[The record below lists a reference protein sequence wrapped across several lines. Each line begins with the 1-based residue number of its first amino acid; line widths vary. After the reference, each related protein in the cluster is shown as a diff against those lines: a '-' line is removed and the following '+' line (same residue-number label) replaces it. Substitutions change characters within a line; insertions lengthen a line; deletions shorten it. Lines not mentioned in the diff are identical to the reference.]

1 MTLHK
6 AWWVLA
12 TLATAARATA
22 QQTAAAP
29 ADSLRLGALQADAVR
44 LDPRQRQLQLQASAT
59 NLRLRNIAAERLPS
73 LSANGQAQYQS
84 EVTRLSVPIP
94 GVTIPSPPHDTYDAR
109 LNAQESIFD
118 PTVAPRRNVERA
130 QLAESQAQVRVTLFG
145 LRQEVT
151 DAFFTAASLAE
162 RASTVEATITD
173 LAARLREAQTRLRE
187 GAATPSDTASFAA
200 TMLQRR
206 QDLLQLRADRGA
218 ALARLSELVGRPIP
232 PDAPVALPDLAAS
245 AATAIG
251 ALDQLRARPEY
262 EQFRASRDRIALQE
276 AVTAAQEK
284 PRVSAFGRV
293 GYGKPGL
300 SVLST
305 EFQSYWL
312 AGVQVQW
319 APWTWGSTDRDRQVL
334 EVQRE
339 IIATN
344 EAAFTETLRR
354 NIQQSIATIARLDS
368 TLALDARIIALR
380 ESVDRESRAR
390 LQEGAIT
397 AADYVDRNTDLL
409 AARLA
414 LVQHRVELS
423 QARANL
429 LTMLGVEV
437 R

>member
-1 MTLHK
+1 MKLFD
-6 AWWVLA
+6 AWWVLVA
-12 TLATAARATA
+12 LAAAGRAAA
-22 QQTAAAP
+22 QQTP
-29 ADSLRLGALQADAVR
+29 VSPGDSLRLGALQADAVR
-44 LDPRQRQLQLQASAT
+44 LDPRQRQLQLQTTAT

-84 EVTRLSVPIP
+84 EVTKLAVPIP
-94 GVTIPSPPHDTYDAR
+94 GVTIATPPHDTYDAR
-109 LNAQESIFD
+109 INAQESIFD
-118 PTVAPRRNVERA
+118 PTIVPRRNVERA
-130 QLAESQAQVRVTLFG
+130 QLAESQAQVRVALFG

-162 RASTVEATITD
+162 RAATVEATIAELT
-173 LAARLREAQTRLRE
+173 ARLGETQTRLRE
-187 GAATPSDTASFAA
+187 GAALPSDTASIAA

-218 ALARLSELVGRPIP
+218 ALARLSEFVGRPIP
-232 PDAPVALPDLAAS
+232 ADVPVALPDLAA
-245 AATAIG
+245 AVATAVSS
-251 ALDQLRARPEY
+251 LDQLRARPEY
-262 EQFRASRDRIALQE
+262 EQFRASRDRLALQE

-284 PRVSAFGRV
+284 PHVSAFGRL

-300 SVLST
+300 SMLSAD
-305 EFQSYWL
+305 FQSYWL

-339 IIATN
+339 IVATN
-344 EAAFTETLRR
+344 EAAFAETLRR
-354 NIQQSIATIARLDS
+354 SVQQSIATINRLDS
-368 TLALDARIIALR
+368 TLALDERIIALR
-380 ESVDRESRAR
+380 EGIDRESRAK

-397 AADYVDRNTDLL
+397 AADYVDRNSELL

-414 LVQHRVELS
+414 RVQHRVELS
-423 QARANL
+423 QARANC
-429 LTMLGVEV
+429 LTILGVEV

>member
-1 MTLHK
+1 MKLLH
-6 AWWVLA
+6 AWSVLA
-12 TLATAARATA
+12 GLIATESLPAQAT
-22 QQTAAAP
+22 P
-29 ADSLRLGALQADAVR
+29 ASPGDSLRLAVLQADAVR
-44 LDPRQRQLQLQASAT
+44 LDPRQRQLQLQATAS

-84 EVTRLSVPIP
+84 AVTTLAVPIP
-94 GVTIPSPPHDTYDAR
+94 GVTIPTPPHDTYDAR

-118 PTVAPRRNVERA
+118 PTVSPRRNVERA
-130 QLAESQAQVRVTLFG
+130 QLAEAQAQVHVSLFG

-162 RASTVEATITD
+162 RASTVRATISD
-173 LAARLREAQTRLRE
+173 LESRLRETQVRLRE
-187 GAATPSDTASFAA
+187 GAAVPSDTASIAA
-200 TMLQRR
+200 TLLQRR
-206 QDLLQLRADRGA
+206 QDLVQLDADRGA
-218 ALARLSELVGRPIP
+218 ALTRLSELVGRPIATDQP
-232 PDAPVALPDLAAS
+232 LALPDLANEVAS
-245 AATAIG
+245 TIRS
-251 ALDQLRARPEY
+251 LDQVRARPEY
-262 EQFRASRDRIALQE
+262 EQFRASRDRLAFQE

-300 SVLST
+300 SMLSS

-319 APWTWGSTDRDRQVL
+319 TPWTWGSTDRDRETL

-339 IIATN
+339 IVTTN
-344 EAAFTETLRR
+344 EAAFTQTLRR
-354 NIQQSIATIARLDS
+354 NVQQSLATINRLDS
-368 TLALDARIIALR
+368 TLALDDRIIALR
-380 ESVDRESRAR
+380 EGIDRESRAK

-397 AADYVDRNTDLL
+397 AADYVDRNTELL

-414 LVQHRVELS
+414 RVQHRVELS
-423 QARANL
+423 QARANF

>member
-1 MTLHK
+1 MKSLH
-6 AWWVLA
+6 ASWMLIVLVVGSR
-12 TLATAARATA
+12 AAA
-22 QQTAAAP
+22 QQPAAST
-29 ADSLRLGALQADAVR
+29 DSLRLPTLQADAAR

-59 NLRLRNIAAERLPS
+59 NLRLRNISAERLPA

-84 EVTRLSVPIP
+84 AVTQISVPIP
-94 GVTIPSPPHDTYDAR
+94 GITIPTPPHDTYDAR
-109 LNAQESIFD
+109 INAQESIFD
-118 PTVAPRRNVERA
+118 PTVAPRRNAELA
-130 QLAESQAQVRVTLFG
+130 QLAESQAQVRVSLFG

-162 RASTVEATITD
+162 RATTIQATIAD
-173 LAARLREAQTRLRE
+173 LDARLRETQTRLRE
-187 GAATPSDTASFAA
+187 GAALPSDTASIAA
-200 TMLQRR
+200 TLLQRR
-206 QDLLQLRADRGA
+206 QDLLQLNSDRRAA
-218 ALARLSELVGRPIP
+218 MARLGELAGRPIP
-232 PDAPVALPDLAAS
+232 TGTPFVLPDLAS
-245 AATAIG
+245 AVAAAIDSF
-251 ALDQLRARPEY
+251 DQLRARPEY
-262 EQFRASRDRIALQE
+262 EQFRASRDRLASQE

-300 SVLST
+300 SMLST

-319 APWTWGSTDRDRQVL
+319 SLWTWGSTDRDREVV

-339 IIATN
+339 IVSTN
-344 EAAFTETLRR
+344 EAAFTQALRR
-354 NIQQSIATIARLDS
+354 NVQQSLATISRLDS
-368 TLALDARIIALR
+368 TLALDERIITLR
-380 ESVDRESRAR
+380 EAIDRESRVR

-414 LVQHRVELS
+414 RVQHRVELS
-423 QARANL
+423 QARANF
-429 LTMLGVEV
+429 LTMLGVEI

>member
-29 ADSLRLGALQADAVR
+29 ADSFRLGALQADAVR
-44 LDPRQRQLQLQASAT
+44 LDPRQRQLQLQTSAT

-84 EVTRLSVPIP
+84 EVTRLAVPIP

-109 LNAQESIFD
+109 LNAQESLFD
-118 PTVAPRRNVERA
+118 PTIAPRRNVERA

-232 PDAPVALPDLAAS
+232 PDAPVALPDLAAP

-293 GYGKPGL
+293 
-300 SVLST
+300 
-305 EFQSYWL
+305 
-312 AGVQVQW
+312 
-319 APWTWGSTDRDRQVL
+319 
-334 EVQRE
+334 
-339 IIATN
+339 
-344 EAAFTETLRR
+344 
-354 NIQQSIATIARLDS
+354 
-368 TLALDARIIALR
+368 
-380 ESVDRESRAR
+380 
-390 LQEGAIT
+390 
-397 AADYVDRNTDLL
+397 
-409 AARLA
+409 
-414 LVQHRVELS
+414 
-423 QARANL
+423 
-429 LTMLGVEV
+429 
-437 R
+437 

>member
-1 MTLHK
+1 MKLLD
-6 AWWVLA
+6 AWLVLA
-12 TLATAARATA
+12 ALLAAGRVAA
-22 QQTAAAP
+22 QQVQGSSG
-29 ADSLRLGALQADAVR
+29 DSLRLAALQADAVR
-44 LDPRQRQLQLQASAT
+44 LDPRQRQLKLQADAT
-59 NLRLRNIAAERLPS
+59 NLRLRNLAAERLPS

-84 EVTRLSVPIP
+84 AVTTLAVPIP
-94 GVTIPSPPHDTYDAR
+94 GVSIPTPPHDTYDAR
-109 LNAQESIFD
+109 VNAQESIFD

-130 QLAESQAQVRVTLFG
+130 QLAENQAQVRVSLFA

-151 DAFFTAASLAE
+151 DAFFASASLAE
-162 RASTVEATITD
+162 RAATVEATISD
-173 LAARLREAQTRLRE
+173 LESRLRETQVRLRE
-187 GAATPSDTASFAA
+187 GTALPSDTGAIAA
-200 TMLQRR
+200 TLLQRR
-206 QDLLQLRADRGA
+206 QDLLQLRGDRGA

-232 PDAPVALPDLAAS
+232 DSAPLALPDLAGPVAS
-245 AATAIG
+245 AISS
-251 ALDQLRARPEY
+251 LDQLRARPEY
-262 EQFRASRDRIALQE
+262 EQFRASRDRLALQE

-300 SVLST
+300 SMLSS

-339 IIATN
+339 VVATN
-344 EAAFTETLRR
+344 EAAFTATLRR
-354 NIQQSIATIARLDS
+354 SFQQSIATINRLDS
-368 TLALDARIIALR
+368 TLALDERIIGLR
-380 ESVDRESRAR
+380 EAIDRESGAR
-390 LQEGAIT
+390 LREGAIT

-414 LVQHRVELS
+414 RIQHRVELS
-423 QARANL
+423 QARATF

>member
-1 MTLHK
+1 MKLLD
-6 AWWVLA
+6 AGWVLA
-12 TLATAARATA
+12 ALLAADRVAA
-22 QQTAAAP
+22 QQVQGSSG
-29 ADSLRLGALQADAVR
+29 DSLRLAALQADAVR
-44 LDPRQRQLQLQASAT
+44 LDPRQRQLKLQADAT
-59 NLRLRNIAAERLPS
+59 NLRLRNVAAERLPS

-84 EVTRLSVPIP
+84 AVTTLAVPIL
-94 GVTIPSPPHDTYDAR
+94 GVSIPTPPHDTYDAR
-109 LNAQESIFD
+109 VNAQESIFD

-130 QLAESQAQVRVTLFG
+130 QLAENQAQVRVSLFA

-151 DAFFTAASLAE
+151 DAFFSSASLAE
-162 RASTVEATITD
+162 RAATVEATISD
-173 LAARLREAQTRLRE
+173 LESRLRETQVRLRE
-187 GAATPSDTASFAA
+187 GTALPSDTGSIAA
-200 TMLQRR
+200 TLLQRR
-206 QDLLQLRADRGA
+206 QDLLQLRGDRGA
-218 ALARLSELVGRPIP
+218 ALARLSELVGRQIP
-232 PDAPVALPDLAAS
+232 DSAPLALPDLAGSVAS
-245 AATAIG
+245 AISS
-251 ALDQLRARPEY
+251 LDQLHARPEY
-262 EQFRASRDRIALQE
+262 EEFRASRDRLALQE

-300 SVLST
+300 SALSS

-339 IIATN
+339 VVATN
-344 EAAFTETLRR
+344 EAAFTATLRR
-354 NIQQSIATIARLDS
+354 NLQQSIATINRLDS
-368 TLALDARIIALR
+368 TLALDERIIGLR
-380 ESVDRESRAR
+380 EAIDRESGAR
-390 LQEGAIT
+390 LREGAIT

-414 LVQHRVELS
+414 RIQHRVELS
-423 QARANL
+423 QARATF

>member
-1 MTLHK
+1 MTLPNT
-6 AWWVLA
+6 WWVLVA
-12 TLATAARATA
+12 VAAAGRAPA
-22 QQTAAAP
+22 QQTPASP
-29 ADSLRLGALQADAVR
+29 ADTLRLAALQTDAVR
-44 LDPRQRQLQLQASAT
+44 LDPRQRQLQLQATAS

-73 LSANGQAQYQS
+73 FSANGLAQYQS
-84 EVTRLSVPIP
+84 AVTTLAVPIP
-94 GVTIPSPPHDTYDAR
+94 GVTIPTPPHDTYDAR

-118 PTVAPRRNVERA
+118 PTVAPRRNAERA
-130 QLAESQAQVRVTLFG
+130 QLTETQAQVRVTLFG
-145 LRQEVT
+145 LRQEVA

-162 RASTVEATITD
+162 RAATVDATVTD
-173 LAARLREAQTRLRE
+173 LMARLRETQVRFRE
-187 GAATPSDTASFAA
+187 GAALPSDTASIAA
-200 TMLQRR
+200 TLLQRR
-206 QDLLQLRADRGA
+206 QEVLQLHADRGA
-218 ALARLSELVGRPIP
+218 ALARLSELAGRPIAL
-232 PDAPVALPDLAAS
+232 DAPVALPDLAA
-245 AATAIG
+245 AAANAIG
-251 ALDQLRARPEY
+251 SLDQLRARPEY

-284 PRVSAFGRV
+284 PRVSAFGRL

-300 SVLST
+300 SVLSN

-319 APWTWGSTDRDRQVL
+319 SPWTWGSTDRDRQAL

-339 IIATN
+339 IVATN
-344 EAAFTETLRR
+344 ESAFAETLRR
-354 NIQQSIATIARLDS
+354 GVQQSIATINRLDS
-368 TLALDARIIALR
+368 ALVLDAAIIALR
-380 ESVDRESRAR
+380 EAIDRESRVR

-414 LVQHRVELS
+414 RIQHRVEQS

-429 LTMLGVEV
+429 LTMLGVEI

>member
-1 MTLHK
+1 M
-6 AWWVLA
+6 
-12 TLATAARATA
+12 
-22 QQTAAAP
+22 
-29 ADSLRLGALQADAVR
+29 
-44 LDPRQRQLQLQASAT
+44 
-59 NLRLRNIAAERLPS
+59 
-73 LSANGQAQYQS
+73 
-84 EVTRLSVPIP
+84 
-94 GVTIPSPPHDTYDAR
+94 
-109 LNAQESIFD
+109 
-118 PTVAPRRNVERA
+118 
-130 QLAESQAQVRVTLFG
+130 
-145 LRQEVT
+145 
-151 DAFFTAASLAE
+151 
-162 RASTVEATITD
+162 
-173 LAARLREAQTRLRE
+173 
-187 GAATPSDTASFAA
+187 
-200 TMLQRR
+200 
-206 QDLLQLRADRGA
+206 
-218 ALARLSELVGRPIP
+218 
-232 PDAPVALPDLAAS
+232 
-245 AATAIG
+245 
-251 ALDQLRARPEY
+251 
-262 EQFRASRDRIALQE
+262 
-276 AVTAAQEK
+276 
-284 PRVSAFGRV
+284 
-293 GYGKPGL
+293 
-300 SVLST
+300 
-305 EFQSYWL
+305 
-312 AGVQVQW
+312 QVQW